1 MLVLNVDKLSRN
13 FGYGDLFKDLSFS
26 LHSGEVLSVVGPN
39 GSGKSTLL
47 KIIAGLENKD
57 SGNINIK
64 KDMNVAYLDQKSAN
78 NNDSRIV
85 YDVLMDAFEE
95 IHKMQESIKFY
106 EDKMTSLDSE
116 SEEYMKTLEKYCT
129 LMEKFSVLQLDM

>member
-47 KIIAGLENKD
+47 KIIAGIE
-57 SGNINIK
+57 
-64 KDMNVAYLDQKSAN
+64 
-78 NNDSRIV
+78 
-85 YDVLMDAFEE
+85 
-95 IHKMQESIKFY
+95 
-106 EDKMTSLDSE
+106 
-116 SEEYMKTLEKYCT
+116 
-129 LMEKFSVLQLDM
+129 